1 MAEELDRASATLKTT
16 HRTRAASRNSMT
28 CGAGVT
34 TSDNN
39 AGFQSGTLTFGA
51 TMNAYEFLISDQSAD
66 TRAGEMALGYLM
78 EHLRRSP
85 HAAAMASATWPKG
98 WRVYGSAL
106 VTPGNTM
113 LVLVEDN
120 GLDMR
125 GARFRFDLVRIGQHV
140 KGLDGDPAHH
150 LIAAGVDPIKAAVW
164 SVLDEWGNATDRE
177 QRDALL

>member
-1 MAEELDRASATLKTT
+1 
-16 HRTRAASRNSMT
+16 
-28 CGAGVT
+28 
-34 TSDNN
+34 
-39 AGFQSGTLTFGA
+39 
-51 TMNAYEFLISDQSAD
+51 MNAYEFLISNQSAD

-78 EHLRRSP
+78 GHLRRSP

-98 WRVYGSAL
+98 WRIHGSA
-106 VTPGNTM
+106 VITPGNTM
-113 LVLVEDN
+113 LELVEDN
-120 GLDMR
+120 GPDMR

-150 LIAAGVDPIKAAVW
+150 LTAAGVDPIKAAVW